1 MSIVAEQ
8 PKKIAFVT
16 FCLVAAVAAIPLQQQ
31 RLRRD
36 VSEIVAEPLNEYLPP
51 ASEAAEPQNIYL
63 PPVESVTEPAE
74 PVAEEVPAAEVNS
87 AVEAEVVDAA
97 AEAVPESA
105 VLGENGYEYRTVR
118 KLRLR
123 QRRDV
128 SHLNLGY
135 LPPVAAPKLANSYL
149 PPHLD
154 VPEEIPQLKLANEYL
169 PPVHEE
175 LPAEEATTE
184 AVETEAPETEAPT
197 TEATTTTTE
206 APTTTEAAPVES
218 AVFADDGYH
227 YRKPAVLPDLGLLPL
242 VKVAEPDA
250 APETVSQPEPVH
262 EAEAEPEPAVVQEPE
277 PIEDSEAVI
286 AAEPERAY
294 LPPLEAGVVEAEGP
308 EGESAA
314 FLDDGYHYRVVKRVR
329 LF

>member
-1 MSIVAEQ
+1 M
-8 PKKIAFVT
+8 KIAFVT
-16 FCLVAAVAAIPLQQQ
+16 LCLVAAVTAIPLQQQ
-31 RLRRD
+31 RLKRD
-36 VSEIVAEPLNEYLPP
+36 VSEIVEEPLNEYLPP

-63 PPVESVTEPAE
+63 PPVESVSEPAE
-74 PVAEEVPAAEVNS
+74 PVAEEVPVAEVNS
-87 AVEAEVVDAA
+87 AVEPEIVEAA
-97 AEAVPESA
+97 AEAIPEST

-135 LPPVAAPKLANSYL
+135 LPPAAAPKLANSYL

-169 PPVHEE
+169 PPVHDE
-175 LPAEEATTE
+175 LPVEEATTE
-184 AVETEAPETEAPT
+184 AVKTEAPKTESPT
-197 TEATTTTTE
+197 TEAATTTTE

-227 YRKPAVLPDLGLLPL
+227 YRKPAVLPDLGSLPL

-250 APETVSQPEPVH
+250 APEAVSQPEHVY
-262 EAEAEPEPAVVQEPE
+262 EAEIEAESEPAVVQEPE
-277 PIEDSEAVI
+277 PVEDSEAII
-286 AAEPERAY
+286 AAEPESAY
-294 LPPLEAGVVEAEGP
+294 LPPLEEGVVEADGP

-314 FLDDGYHYRVVKRVR
+314 LLDDGYHYRVVKRVR
-329 LF
+329 

>member
-1 MSIVAEQ
+1 M
-8 PKKIAFVT
+8 KIAFVT
-16 FCLVAAVAAIPLQQQ
+16 LCLVAAVAAIPLQQQ

-74 PVAEEVPAAEVNS
+74 PVAEEEVPIAEVNS
-87 AVEAEVVDAA
+87 AVEPEVVEAA
-97 AEAVPESA
+97 TEAVPESA

-118 KLRLR
+118 KLRFR

-135 LPPVAAPKLANSYL
+135 LPPIANAKLANSYL
-149 PPHLD
+149 PPNLD
-154 VPEEIPQLKLANEYL
+154 VPEEIPQLKIANEYL
-169 PPVHEE
+169 PPVNEE
-175 LPAEEATTE
+175 VPVEEPTAE

-197 TEATTTTTE
+197 TEAVATTTE
-206 APTTTEAAPVES
+206 AATTTESAPVES

-250 APETVSQPEPVH
+250 APEAV
-262 EAEAEPEPAVVQEPE
+262 AEPEPVQDTEVIDSEPEPVVEQEPE
-277 PIEDSEAVI
+277 PVEVSEPVI

-294 LPPLEAGVVEAEGP
+294 LPPLEEGVVEAEGP
-308 EGESAA
+308 EGETAA
-314 FLDDGYHYRVVKRVR
+314 LLDDGYHYRVVKRVR